1 MEGFFIIEKD
11 EKDPFLYLGILITK
25 KVRVKK

>member
-11 EKDPFLYLGILITK
+11 EKDPFFIFGNSDNK